1 MRAQGGYDMLRP
13 SWSFRSFRSFRLDSE
28 FNEKLIKIA
37 TIVVAIMVV
46 VCIILLIFVLSGK
59 NSIPSSTNNVI
70 GAKGDDVKLSEE
82 GDIEKIKF
90 NVNNMLPG
98 DSETKSYRVTVTNKR
113 FNKVNFSAEI
123 VSDNTALSDFMR
135 VSVSTPNS
143 REPIYEGLIKD
154 MPDKVSADV
163 VGGEETEFT
172 VTVTL
177 DPSAGNECQNSEI
190 AINFSWWIASI
201 GYVQ

>member
-1 MRAQGGYDMLRP
+1 MLRP
-13 SWSFRSFRSFRLDSE
+13 SWSFRSFRLDSE

-37 TIVVAIMVV
+37 TIVVAVMLV
-46 VCIILLIFVLSGK
+46 VCIVLLIFVLSGK
-59 NSIPSSTNNVI
+59 NSIHSSTNNVI

-82 GDIEKIKF
+82 GDIEQIRF

-98 DSETKSYRVTVTNKR
+98 DSETKSFHVTVTNKK
-113 FNKVNFSAEI
+113 FDKVNFKADI
-123 VSDNTALSDFMR
+123 ASDNSILSDFMR
-135 VSVSTPNS
+135 ISVSTPNE
-143 REPIYEGLIKD
+143 RKPIYEGLIKD

-163 VGGEETEFT
+163 VSGEKTEFT
-172 VTVTL
+172 ITVTL
-177 DPSAGNECQNSEI
+177 DESAGNECQNSEI